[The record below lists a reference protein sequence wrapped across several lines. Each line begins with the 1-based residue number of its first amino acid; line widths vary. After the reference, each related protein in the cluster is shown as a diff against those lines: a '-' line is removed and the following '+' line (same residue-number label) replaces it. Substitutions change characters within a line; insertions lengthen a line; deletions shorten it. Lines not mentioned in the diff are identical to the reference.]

1 MKIKFLKRKY
11 EIRKGKERKEKLPK
25 ICNDPTLGH
34 TKKETQHVPEM
45 YQHWVKEKK
54 KLKKNGTN
62 NKSSMQA
69 RQL

>member
-11 EIRKGKERKEKLPK
+11 EIRKGKEWKEKLPK

-45 YQHWVKEKK
+45 YQH
-54 KLKKNGTN
+54 
-62 NKSSMQA
+62 
-69 RQL
+69 